1 MRYVELRNRIVA
13 GLHRAGGKLMAG
25 SYSPEWLFLP
35 GFAMHRELESLVSAG
50 LPPFA
55 ALWAATRSPATFLSW
70 GGAGRTEYARVD
82 SEGIHFETATTVEID
97 FGRIAVGKRADLV
110 LLGANPLDDIRNTT
124 LIEGVVLRGRWIQRD
139 ELDAILER
147 SAEVL
152 SDAPLLPGFQEKE
165 RR

>member
-1 MRYVELRNRIVA
+1 
-13 GLHRAGGKLMAG
+13 
-25 SYSPEWLFLP
+25 
-35 GFAMHRELESLVSAG
+35 
-50 LPPFA
+50 
-55 ALWAATRSPATFLSW
+55 
-70 GGAGRTEYARVD
+70 
-82 SEGIHFETATTVEID
+82 
-97 FGRIAVGKRADLV
+97 
-110 LLGANPLDDIRNTT
+110 